1 MKLSRYLT
9 IRHQFWLLMA
19 FVSTGIAVI
28 IFLNANVHRENNHHL
43 VSLDKQYYPALEV
56 SVRLNGVLP
65 RLTQQFETAV
75 VTGEEDALEEAKSLY
90 GLLSED
96 LTAIKS
102 LLPQKQAEIERVE
115 KLTSTYFSAG
125 NALAL
130 AFINM
135 SEPVEV
141 ISAKADQNRQ
151 TQEQL
156 EKALTSLQDFVRSEV
171 VELISG
177 TRESADHAGVTSVIS
192 GLVVVAFLL
201 IFGYAILRSV
211 TQSVA
216 IVTDRMREIASG
228 EGDLTVRIHYDGKDE
243 VAELVNNVNQF
254 IGKLQAT
261 ISDTVGSIHQLEAI
275 TSQLSESRQDT
286 SRFTAEQQSNI
297 QQVTLS
303 VGEMLQT
310 VSHVADYASQASQQ
324 ANDANSKADDGFN
337 VVQQTVN
344 VINVLS
350 DDVRN
355 IAAVIDK
362 LEQDTANVDAILSTI
377 KGIADQT
384 NLLALNAAIEAARAG
399 EQGRG
404 FAVVADEVRTLAA
417 RTQQST
423 EEIQQVLA
431 ELQVASKSAVEAMHQ
446 GLRQTEDGV
455 TSAAT
460 AGESLR
466 AITEKVA
473 GITVVNEQIASA
485 TEEQHQTSL
494 VIQDQLKEFNRSA
507 EQVSSSS
514 DRLGVASDQLVSVVE
529 QLSYSTSQFK
539 V

>member
-1 MKLSRYLT
+1 MNLSRYLT

-28 IFLNANVHRENNHHL
+28 ILMNANVHRTNNLHL
-43 VSLDKQYYPALEV
+43 VSLDQQYYPAMEV
-56 SVRLNGVLP
+56 VVRLDGTLP

-75 VTGEEDALEEAKSLY
+75 VTGEEDALSEAESIY
-90 GLLSED
+90 HLLNKD
-96 LTAIKS
+96 LVEIKK
-102 LLPQKQAEIERVE
+102 LLPQKNNELSHVE
-115 KLTSTYFSAG
+115 TLMASYFNAG
-125 NALAL
+125 NQLAL
-130 AFINM
+130 DFINM
-135 SEPVEV
+135 NEPVAV
-141 ISAKADQNRQ
+141 ISQKADQNRQ
-151 TQEQL
+151 TQEKL
-156 EKALTSLQDFVRSEV
+156 EAELQTLQNYVREEV
-171 VELISG
+171 VSLISNA
-177 TRESADHAGVTSVIS
+177 RESADQAGINSVIS
-192 GLVVVAFLL
+192 GLIVVAFLL
-201 IFGYAILRSV
+201 SFGFAILRSIS
-211 TQSVA
+211 QSIA
-216 IVTDRMREIASG
+216 IVTARMNEIANG

-254 IGKLQAT
+254 ISKLHVT
-261 ISDTVGSIHQLEAI
+261 ISDTISSIHQLEAI
-275 TSQLSESRQDT
+275 TGQLSESRQDT

-310 VSHVADYASQASQQ
+310 VSHVADYASQASEQ
-324 ANDANSKADDGFN
+324 ANDANTKADDGFT

-350 DDVRN
+350 DDVRK
-355 IAAVIDK
+355 IATVIDK

-423 EEIQQVLA
+423 EEIQVVLG
-431 ELQVASKSAVEAMHQ
+431 ELQVASKSAVDAMHQ

-455 TSAAT
+455 TSAAM

-466 AITEKVA
+466 SITEKVA
-473 GITVVNEQIASA
+473 GITVVNDQIASA

-494 VIQDQLKEFNRSA
+494 IIQQQLQEFNRSA

-514 DRLGVASDQLVSVVE
+514 DRLGIASDQLVGVVD
-529 QLSYSTSQFK
+529 QLSQSTAQFK

>member
-1 MKLSRYLT
+1 MNLSRYLT

-19 FVSTGIAVI
+19 FVSSGIAVI
-28 IFLNANVHRENNHHL
+28 ILMNANVHRTNNLHL
-43 VSLDKQYYPALEV
+43 VSLDQQYYPAMEV
-56 SVRLNGVLP
+56 VVRLDGTLP

-75 VTGEEDALEEAKSLY
+75 VTGEEDALSEAALLY
-90 GLLSED
+90 QLLNKD
-96 LTAIKS
+96 LAEIKK
-102 LLPQKQAEIERVE
+102 LLPQKSNELAHVE
-115 KLTSTYFSAG
+115 TLMASYFEAG
-125 NALAL
+125 NQLAL
-130 AFINM
+130 DFINM
-135 SEPVEV
+135 NESVAV
-141 ISAKADQNRQ
+141 ISRKAEQNRQ
-151 TQEQL
+151 TQESL
-156 EKALTSLQDFVRSEV
+156 EKELKTLQDYVREQV
-171 VELISG
+171 VSLIG
-177 TRESADHAGVTSVIS
+177 NARESAEQAGVNSVIS
-192 GLVVVAFLL
+192 GLIVVAFLL
-201 IFGYAILRSV
+201 SFGFAILRSIS
-211 TQSVA
+211 QSIA
-216 IVTDRMREIASG
+216 IVTARMNEIANG

-254 IGKLQAT
+254 ISKLHAT
-261 ISDTVGSIHQLEAI
+261 ISDTISSIHQLEAI
-275 TSQLSESRQDT
+275 TGQLSESRQDT

-310 VSHVADYASQASQQ
+310 VSHVADYASQASEQ
-324 ANDANSKADDGFN
+324 ANDANTKAEDGFT

-350 DDVRN
+350 DDVRK
-355 IAAVIDK
+355 IATVIDK
-362 LEQDTANVDAILSTI
+362 LEQDTTNVDAILSTI

-423 EEIQQVLA
+423 EEIQVVLG

-455 TSAAT
+455 SSAAT

-466 AITEKVA
+466 SITDKVA
-473 GITVVNEQIASA
+473 GITVVNDQIASA

-494 VIQDQLKEFNRSA
+494 IIQEQLQEFNRSA

-514 DRLGVASDQLVSVVE
+514 DRLGIASEQLVGVVE
-529 QLSYSTSQFK
+529 QLSHSTAQFK

>member
-1 MKLSRYLT
+1 MNLSRYLT

-28 IFLNANVHRENNHHL
+28 ILMNANVHRTNNLHL
-43 VSLDKQYYPALEV
+43 VSLDQQYYPAMEV
-56 SVRLNGVLP
+56 VVRLDGTLP

-75 VTGEEDALEEAKSLY
+75 VTGEEDALSEAALLY
-90 GLLSED
+90 QLLNKD
-96 LTAIKS
+96 LAEIKK
-102 LLPQKQAEIERVE
+102 LLPQKSNELAHVE
-115 KLTSTYFSAG
+115 TLMARYFEAG
-125 NALAL
+125 NQLAL
-130 AFINM
+130 DFINM
-135 SEPVEV
+135 NEPVAV
-141 ISAKADQNRQ
+141 ISRKAEQNRQ
-151 TQEQL
+151 TQESL
-156 EKALTSLQDFVRSEV
+156 EKELKTLQDYVREQV
-171 VELISG
+171 VSLIG
-177 TRESADHAGVTSVIS
+177 NARESADQAGVNSVIS
-192 GLVVVAFLL
+192 GLIVVAFLL
-201 IFGYAILRSV
+201 SFGFAILRSIS
-211 TQSVA
+211 QSIA
-216 IVTDRMREIASG
+216 IVTARMNEIANG

-254 IGKLQAT
+254 ISKLHAT
-261 ISDTVGSIHQLEAI
+261 ISDTISSIHQLEAI
-275 TSQLSESRQDT
+275 TGQLSDSRQDT

-310 VSHVADYASQASQQ
+310 VSHVADYASQASEQ
-324 ANDANSKADDGFN
+324 ANDANTKAEDGFT

-350 DDVRN
+350 DDVRK
-355 IAAVIDK
+355 IATVIDK
-362 LEQDTANVDAILSTI
+362 LEQDTTNVDAILSTI

-399 EQGRG
+399 EQGHG

-423 EEIQQVLA
+423 EEIQVVLG

-455 TSAAT
+455 SSAAT

-466 AITEKVA
+466 SITEKVA
-473 GITVVNEQIASA
+473 GITVVNDQIASA

-494 VIQDQLKEFNRSA
+494 IIQEQLQEFNRSA

-514 DRLGVASDQLVSVVE
+514 DRLGIASDQLVGVVE
-529 QLSYSTSQFK
+529 QLSHSTAQFK

>member
-1 MKLSRYLT
+1 
-9 IRHQFWLLMA
+9 MA
-19 FVSTGIAVI
+19 S
-28 IFLNANVHRENNHHL
+28 
-43 VSLDKQYYPALEV
+43 
-56 SVRLNGVLP
+56 
-65 RLTQQFETAV
+65 
-75 VTGEEDALEEAKSLY
+75 
-90 GLLSED
+90 
-96 LTAIKS
+96 
-102 LLPQKQAEIERVE
+102 
-115 KLTSTYFSAG
+115 YFGAG
-125 NALAL
+125 NQLAL
-130 AFINM
+130 DFINM
-135 SEPVEV
+135 NESVAV
-141 ISAKADQNRQ
+141 ISRKAEQNRQ
-151 TQEQL
+151 TQESL
-156 EKALTSLQDFVRSEV
+156 EKELKTLQDYVREQV
-171 VELISG
+171 VSLIG
-177 TRESADHAGVTSVIS
+177 NARESADQAGVNSMIS
-192 GLVVVAFLL
+192 GLIVVAFLL
-201 IFGYAILRSV
+201 SFGFAILRSIS
-211 TQSVA
+211 QSIA
-216 IVTDRMREIASG
+216 IVTARMNEIANG

-254 IGKLQAT
+254 ISKLHAT
-261 ISDTVGSIHQLEAI
+261 ISDTISSIHQLEAI
-275 TSQLSESRQDT
+275 TGQLSESRQDT

-310 VSHVADYASQASQQ
+310 VSHVADYASQASEQ
-324 ANDANSKADDGFN
+324 ANDANTKAEDGFT

-350 DDVRN
+350 DDVRK
-355 IAAVIDK
+355 IATVIDK
-362 LEQDTANVDAILSTI
+362 LEQDTTNVDAILSTI

-423 EEIQQVLA
+423 EEIQVVLG

-455 TSAAT
+455 SSAAT

-466 AITEKVA
+466 SITEKVA
-473 GITVVNEQIASA
+473 GITVVNDQIASA

-494 VIQDQLKEFNRSA
+494 IIQEQLQEFNRSA

-514 DRLGVASDQLVSVVE
+514 DRLGIASDQLVGVVE
-529 QLSYSTSQFK
+529 QLSHSTAQFK

>member
-1 MKLSRYLT
+1 MNLSRYLT

-28 IFLNANVHRENNHHL
+28 ILMNANVHRTNNLHL
-43 VSLDKQYYPALEV
+43 VSLDQQYYPAMEV
-56 SVRLNGVLP
+56 VVRLDGTLP

-75 VTGEEDALEEAKSLY
+75 VTGEEDALSEAALLY
-90 GLLSED
+90 QLLNKD
-96 LTAIKS
+96 LAEIKK
-102 LLPQKQAEIERVE
+102 LLPQKSNELAHVE
-115 KLTSTYFSAG
+115 TLMASYFGAG
-125 NALAL
+125 NQLAL
-130 AFINM
+130 DFINM
-135 SEPVEV
+135 NESVAV
-141 ISAKADQNRQ
+141 ISRKAEQNRQ
-151 TQEQL
+151 TQESL
-156 EKALTSLQDFVRSEV
+156 EKELKTLQDYVREQV
-171 VELISG
+171 VSLIG
-177 TRESADHAGVTSVIS
+177 NARESADQAGVNSMIS
-192 GLVVVAFLL
+192 GLIVVAFLL
-201 IFGYAILRSV
+201 SFGFAILRSIS
-211 TQSVA
+211 QSIA
-216 IVTDRMREIASG
+216 IVTARMNEIANG

-254 IGKLQAT
+254 ISKLHAT
-261 ISDTVGSIHQLEAI
+261 ISDTISSIHQLEAI
-275 TSQLSESRQDT
+275 TGQLSESRQDT

-310 VSHVADYASQASQQ
+310 VSHVADYASQASEQ
-324 ANDANSKADDGFN
+324 ANDANTKAEDGFT

-350 DDVRN
+350 DDVRK
-355 IAAVIDK
+355 IATVIDK
-362 LEQDTANVDAILSTI
+362 LEQDTTNVDAILSTI

-423 EEIQQVLA
+423 EEIQVVLG

-455 TSAAT
+455 SSAAT

-466 AITEKVA
+466 SITEKVA
-473 GITVVNEQIASA
+473 GITVVNDQIASA

-494 VIQDQLKEFNRSA
+494 IIQEQLQEFNRSA

-514 DRLGVASDQLVSVVE
+514 DRLGIASDQLVGVVE
-529 QLSYSTSQFK
+529 QLSHSTAQFK

>member
-1 MKLSRYLT
+1 MNLSRYLT

-28 IFLNANVHRENNHHL
+28 ILMNANVHRTNNLHL
-43 VSLDKQYYPALEV
+43 VSLDQQYYPAMEV
-56 SVRLNGVLP
+56 VVRLDGTLP

-75 VTGEEDALEEAKSLY
+75 VTGEEDALSEAASIY
-90 GLLSED
+90 LLLKKD
-96 LTAIKS
+96 LAEFKK
-102 LLPQKQAEIERVE
+102 LLPQKSNELSHVE
-115 KLTSTYFSAG
+115 TLMASYFNAG
-125 NALAL
+125 NQLAL
-130 AFINM
+130 DFINM
-135 SEPVEV
+135 NESVAV
-141 ISAKADQNRQ
+141 ISQKADQNRQ
-151 TQEQL
+151 TQEKL
-156 EKALTSLQDFVRSEV
+156 EAELQTLQNYVREEV
-171 VELISG
+171 VSLIG
-177 TRESADHAGVTSVIS
+177 NARESADQAGFNSVVS
-192 GLVVVAFLL
+192 GLIVVTFLL
-201 IFGYAILRSV
+201 GFGFAILRSIS
-211 TQSVA
+211 QSIA
-216 IVTDRMREIASG
+216 IVTTRMNEIANG

-254 IGKLQAT
+254 ISKLHST
-261 ISDTVGSIHQLEAI
+261 ISETVSSIHQLEAI
-275 TSQLSESRQDT
+275 TQQLSESRQDT

-303 VGEMLQT
+303 VGEMLQI
-310 VSHVADYASQASQQ
+310 VSHVADFANQASQQ
-324 ANDANSKADDGFN
+324 ANDANTKADDGFG
-337 VVQQTVN
+337 VVQQTVH

-350 DDVRN
+350 DDVRK
-355 IAAVIDK
+355 IATVIDK

-423 EEIQQVLA
+423 EEIQVVLG

-455 TSAAT
+455 SSAAT

-466 AITEKVA
+466 SITEKVA
-473 GITVVNEQIASA
+473 GITVVNDQIASA

-494 VIQDQLKEFNRSA
+494 IIQEQLQEFNRSA

-514 DRLGVASDQLVSVVE
+514 DRLGIASDQLVGVVD
-529 QLSYSTSQFK
+529 QLSHSTAQFK

>member
-1 MKLSRYLT
+1 MNLSRYLT

-28 IFLNANVHRENNHHL
+28 ILMNANVHRTNNLHL
-43 VSLDKQYYPALEV
+43 VSLDQQYYPAMEV
-56 SVRLNGVLP
+56 VVRLDGTLP

-75 VTGEEDALEEAKSLY
+75 VTGEEDALSEAALLY
-90 GLLSED
+90 QLLNKD
-96 LTAIKS
+96 LAEIKK
-102 LLPQKQAEIERVE
+102 LLPQKSNELAHVE
-115 KLTSTYFSAG
+115 TLMARYFGAG
-125 NALAL
+125 NQLAL
-130 AFINM
+130 DFINM
-135 SEPVEV
+135 NESVAV
-141 ISAKADQNRQ
+141 ISRKAEQNRQ
-151 TQEQL
+151 TQESL
-156 EKALTSLQDFVRSEV
+156 EKELKTLQDYVREQV
-171 VELISG
+171 VSLIG
-177 TRESADHAGVTSVIS
+177 NARESAEQAGVNSVIS
-192 GLVVVAFLL
+192 GLIVVAFLL
-201 IFGYAILRSV
+201 SFGFAILRSIS
-211 TQSVA
+211 QSIA
-216 IVTDRMREIASG
+216 IVTARMNEIANG

-254 IGKLQAT
+254 ISKLHAT
-261 ISDTVGSIHQLEAI
+261 ISDTISSIHQLEAI
-275 TSQLSESRQDT
+275 TGQLSDSRQDT

-310 VSHVADYASQASQQ
+310 VSHVADYASQASEQ
-324 ANDANSKADDGFN
+324 ANDANTKAEDGFT

-350 DDVRN
+350 DDVRK
-355 IAAVIDK
+355 IATVIDK
-362 LEQDTANVDAILSTI
+362 LEQDTTNVDAILSTI

-423 EEIQQVLA
+423 EEIQVVLG

-455 TSAAT
+455 SSAAT

-466 AITEKVA
+466 SITEKVA
-473 GITVVNEQIASA
+473 GITVVNDQIASA

-494 VIQDQLKEFNRSA
+494 IIQEQLQEFNRSA

-514 DRLGVASDQLVSVVE
+514 DRLGIASDQLVGVVE
-529 QLSYSTSQFK
+529 QLSHSTAQFK

>member
-1 MKLSRYLT
+1 MNLSRYLT

-28 IFLNANVHRENNHHL
+28 ILMNANVHRTNNLHL
-43 VSLDKQYYPALEV
+43 VSLDQQYYPAMEV
-56 SVRLNGVLP
+56 VVRLDGTLP

-75 VTGEEDALEEAKSLY
+75 VTGEEDALSEAALLY
-90 GLLSED
+90 QLLNKD
-96 LTAIKS
+96 LAEIKK
-102 LLPQKQAEIERVE
+102 LLPQKSNELAHVE
-115 KLTSTYFSAG
+115 TLMASYFGAG
-125 NALAL
+125 NQLAL
-130 AFINM
+130 DFINM
-135 SEPVEV
+135 NESVAV
-141 ISAKADQNRQ
+141 ISRKAEQNRQ
-151 TQEQL
+151 TQESL
-156 EKALTSLQDFVRSEV
+156 EKELKTLQDYVREQV
-171 VELISG
+171 VSLIG
-177 TRESADHAGVTSVIS
+177 NARESADQAGVNSMIS
-192 GLVVVAFLL
+192 GLIVVAFLL
-201 IFGYAILRSV
+201 SFGFAILRSIS
-211 TQSVA
+211 QSIA
-216 IVTDRMREIASG
+216 IVTARMNEIANG

-254 IGKLQAT
+254 ISKLHAT
-261 ISDTVGSIHQLEAI
+261 ISDTISSIHQLEAI
-275 TSQLSESRQDT
+275 TGQLSDSRQDT

-310 VSHVADYASQASQQ
+310 VSHVADYASQASEQ
-324 ANDANSKADDGFN
+324 ANDANTKAEDGFT

-350 DDVRN
+350 DDVRK
-355 IAAVIDK
+355 IATVIDK
-362 LEQDTANVDAILSTI
+362 LEQDTTNVDAILSTI

-423 EEIQQVLA
+423 EEIQVVLG

-455 TSAAT
+455 SSAAT

-466 AITEKVA
+466 SITEKVA
-473 GITVVNEQIASA
+473 GITVVNDQIASA

-494 VIQDQLKEFNRSA
+494 IIQEQLQEFNRSA

-514 DRLGVASDQLVSVVE
+514 DRLGIASDQLVGVVE
-529 QLSYSTSQFK
+529 QLSHSTAQFK

>member
-1 MKLSRYLT
+1 MNLSRYLT

-28 IFLNANVHRENNHHL
+28 ILMNANVHRTNNLHL
-43 VSLDKQYYPALEV
+43 VSLDQQYYPAMEV
-56 SVRLNGVLP
+56 VVRLDGTLP

-75 VTGEEDALEEAKSLY
+75 VTGEEDALSEAALLY
-90 GLLSED
+90 QLLNKD
-96 LTAIKS
+96 LAEIKK
-102 LLPQKQAEIERVE
+102 LLPQKSNELAHVE
-115 KLTSTYFSAG
+115 TLMASYFGAG
-125 NALAL
+125 NQLAL
-130 AFINM
+130 DFINM
-135 SEPVEV
+135 NESVAV
-141 ISAKADQNRQ
+141 ISRKAEQNRQ
-151 TQEQL
+151 TQESL
-156 EKALTSLQDFVRSEV
+156 EKELKTLQDYVREQV
-171 VELISG
+171 VSLIG
-177 TRESADHAGVTSVIS
+177 NARESAEQAGVNSVIS
-192 GLVVVAFLL
+192 GLIVVAFLL
-201 IFGYAILRSV
+201 SFGFAILRSIS
-211 TQSVA
+211 QSIA
-216 IVTDRMREIASG
+216 IVTARMNEIANG

-254 IGKLQAT
+254 ISKLHAT
-261 ISDTVGSIHQLEAI
+261 ISDTISSIHQLEAI
-275 TSQLSESRQDT
+275 TGQLSESRQDT

-310 VSHVADYASQASQQ
+310 VSHVADYASQASEQ
-324 ANDANSKADDGFN
+324 ANDANTKAEDGFT

-350 DDVRN
+350 DDVRK
-355 IAAVIDK
+355 IATVIDK
-362 LEQDTANVDAILSTI
+362 LEQDTTNVDAILSTI

-423 EEIQQVLA
+423 EEIQVVLG

-455 TSAAT
+455 SSAAT

-466 AITEKVA
+466 SITDKVA
-473 GITVVNEQIASA
+473 GITVVNDQIASA

-494 VIQDQLKEFNRSA
+494 IIQEQLQEFNRSA

-514 DRLGVASDQLVSVVE
+514 DRLGIASEQLVGVVE
-529 QLSYSTSQFK
+529 QLSHSTAQFK

>member
-1 MKLSRYLT
+1 MNLSRYLT

-28 IFLNANVHRENNHHL
+28 ILMNANVHRTNNLHL
-43 VSLDKQYYPALEV
+43 VSLDQQYYPAMEV
-56 SVRLNGVLP
+56 VVRLDGTLP

-75 VTGEEDALEEAKSLY
+75 VTGEEDALSEAASIY
-90 GLLSED
+90 LLLKKD
-96 LTAIKS
+96 LAEFKK
-102 LLPQKQAEIERVE
+102 LLPQKSNELSHVE
-115 KLTSTYFSAG
+115 TLMASYFNAG
-125 NALAL
+125 NQLAL
-130 AFINM
+130 DFINM
-135 SEPVEV
+135 NESVAV
-141 ISAKADQNRQ
+141 ISQKADQNRQ
-151 TQEQL
+151 TQEKL
-156 EKALTSLQDFVRSEV
+156 EAELQTLQNYVREEV
-171 VELISG
+171 VSLIG
-177 TRESADHAGVTSVIS
+177 NARESADQAGFNSVVS
-192 GLVVVAFLL
+192 GLIVVTFLL
-201 IFGYAILRSV
+201 GFGFAILRSIS
-211 TQSVA
+211 QSIA
-216 IVTDRMREIASG
+216 IVTTRMNEIANG

-254 IGKLQAT
+254 ISKLHST
-261 ISDTVGSIHQLEAI
+261 ISETVSSIHQLEAI
-275 TSQLSESRQDT
+275 TQQLSESRQDT

-310 VSHVADYASQASQQ
+310 VSHVADFANQASQQ
-324 ANDANSKADDGFN
+324 ANDANTKADDGFG
-337 VVQQTVN
+337 VVQQTVH

-350 DDVRN
+350 DDVRK
-355 IAAVIDK
+355 IATVIDK

-423 EEIQQVLA
+423 EEIQVVLG

-455 TSAAT
+455 SSAAT

-466 AITEKVA
+466 SITEKVA
-473 GITVVNEQIASA
+473 GITVVNDQIASA

-494 VIQDQLKEFNRSA
+494 IIQEQLQEFNRSA

-514 DRLGVASDQLVSVVE
+514 DRLGIASDQLVGVVD
-529 QLSYSTSQFK
+529 QLSHSTAQFK

>member
-1 MKLSRYLT
+1 MNLSRYLT

-28 IFLNANVHRENNHHL
+28 ILMNANVHRTNNLHL
-43 VSLDKQYYPALEV
+43 VSLDQQYYPAMEV
-56 SVRLNGVLP
+56 VVRLDGTLP

-75 VTGEEDALEEAKSLY
+75 VTGEEDALSEAALLY
-90 GLLSED
+90 QLLNKD
-96 LTAIKS
+96 LAEIKK
-102 LLPQKQAEIERVE
+102 LLPQKSNELAHVE
-115 KLTSTYFSAG
+115 TLMASYFGAG
-125 NALAL
+125 NQLAL
-130 AFINM
+130 DFINM
-135 SEPVEV
+135 NESVAV
-141 ISAKADQNRQ
+141 ISRKAEQNRQ
-151 TQEQL
+151 TQESL
-156 EKALTSLQDFVRSEV
+156 EKELKTLQDYVREQV
-171 VELISG
+171 VSLIG
-177 TRESADHAGVTSVIS
+177 NARESADQAGVNSMIS
-192 GLVVVAFLL
+192 GLIVVAFLL
-201 IFGYAILRSV
+201 SFGFAILRSIS
-211 TQSVA
+211 QSIA
-216 IVTDRMREIASG
+216 IVTARMNEIANG
-228 EGDLTVRIHYDGKDE
+228 EGDLTVRIHYEGKDE

-254 IGKLQAT
+254 ISKLHAT
-261 ISDTVGSIHQLEAI
+261 ISDTISSIHQLEAI
-275 TSQLSESRQDT
+275 TGQLSESRQDT

-310 VSHVADYASQASQQ
+310 VSHVADYASQASEQ
-324 ANDANSKADDGFN
+324 ANDANTKAEDGFT

-350 DDVRN
+350 DDVRK
-355 IAAVIDK
+355 IATVIDK
-362 LEQDTANVDAILSTI
+362 LEQDTTNVDAILSTI

-423 EEIQQVLA
+423 EEIQVVLG

-455 TSAAT
+455 SSAAT

-466 AITEKVA
+466 SITEKVA
-473 GITVVNEQIASA
+473 GITVVNDQIASA

-494 VIQDQLKEFNRSA
+494 IIQEQLQEFNRSA

-514 DRLGVASDQLVSVVE
+514 DRLGIASDQLVGVVE
-529 QLSYSTSQFK
+529 QLSHSTAQFK